1 MRSSEALPAVIEG
14 EERLRRLIQVGRAL
28 VSELDLESVLERV
41 LDAARELTGARYAA
55 LGVLDEQRRELER
68 FVTVGVDETTRREI
82 GDLPRGRGVLGVL
95 ITDPKPLRLSEVG
108 EHPRSFGFP
117 VGHPPMHNFLGVP
130 ILIRGEPYGNLY
142 LTEKAAGDFDESDEE
157 AAVVLADWA
166 AIAISNAR
174 SYSGAEGRRK
184 ELERAVATF
193 EATAEIARA
202 LAGETDLERVL
213 ELIVKRGRVLTDAR
227 AMMVLLE
234 RGGELTVAAIAG
246 ELDHDLLG
254 QRIPVE
260 GTVTGHVLRTGK
272 PERLADAP
280 GRLRF
285 ALAEQTRARTGLVVP
300 LLFRGRALGVLASFD
315 RLVDGPEFSVW
326 DEHVLSG
333 FAVSAAAA
341 VATAQIVSA
350 DSRRRGIEAQ
360 EKERRRWARE
370 LHDDTLQELA
380 ALKLFLASA
389 ARTEDAA
396 ARAEA
401 LEQAAAR
408 IDASVRTLRAFIT
421 ELRPA
426 ALDESGLKP
435 AFAALAERLEHL
447 TGLTVDIQI
456 DLAHESGREATRLA
470 STVEATV
477 YRIVQ
482 EALSNVAKHASVERA
497 EVVVREDAETVQ
509 VVVRDDGAG
518 FSLDQSSTGFGIMGM
533 RERVELL
540 NGVLTIESA
549 PGEGTTVRGSLPTLR
564 AEQPAQAAAG
574 SG

>member
-1 MRSSEALPAVIEG
+1 MESGEAFPAATTG

-28 VSELDLESVLERV
+28 VSDLDLESVLERV
-41 LDAARELTGARYAA
+41 LEAARELTGARYAA

-68 FVTVGVDETTRREI
+68 FVTVGIDAATRREI

-117 VGHPPMHNFLGVP
+117 AGHPPMHSFLGVP
-130 ILIRGEPYGNLY
+130 IVIRGEPYGNLY
-142 LTEKAAGDFDESDEE
+142 LTEKEVGDFDESDEE
-157 AAVVLADWA
+157 AVIVLADWA

-174 SYSGAEGRRK
+174 SYTAIEGRRK
-184 ELERAVATF
+184 ELERAVANF

-202 LAGETDLERVL
+202 LEGETDLDRVL
-213 ELIVKRGRVLTDAR
+213 ELIVKRGRALTDAR
-227 AMMVLLE
+227 AMIVLLE

-246 ELDHDLLG
+246 ELDHDLLS

-260 GTVTGHVLRTGK
+260 GTVSGHVLKTGK

-285 ALAEQTRARTGLVVP
+285 ALAEQTQAQTGLVVP
-300 LLFRGRALGVLASFD
+300 LLFRGNALGVLASFD
-315 RLVDGPEFSVW
+315 RLVDGPEFSAW

-333 FAVSAAAA
+333 FAASAAAA
-341 VATAQIVSA
+341 VATAQIVST
-350 DSRRRGIEAQ
+350 DSRRRGLEAQ
-360 EKERRRWARE
+360 EEERRRWSRE
-370 LHDDTLQELA
+370 LHDETLQELA

-389 ARTEDAA
+389 GKTEDEA

-401 LEQAAAR
+401 LDQAAAQ
-408 IDASVRTLRAFIT
+408 IDASIRTLRALIT

-435 AFAALAERLEHL
+435 AVDSLAERLEHL

-456 DLAHESGREATRLA
+456 DLAYESGREASRLA
-470 STVEATV
+470 PTVEAAV
-477 YRIVQ
+477 YRIIQ
-482 EALSNVAKHASVERA
+482 EALSNVAKHASVRRA
-497 EVVVREDAETVQ
+497 EVVVREDAEAVE

-518 FSLDQSSTGFGIMGM
+518 FSSDQSSTGFGILGM
-533 RERVELL
+533 RERVALL
-540 NGVLTIESA
+540 DGLLTIESA
-549 PGEGTTVRGSLPTLR
+549 PGEGTIVRVSLPTQR
-564 AEQPAQAAAG
+564 VERPVQVAESLG
-574 SG
+574 

>member
-1 MRSSEALPAVIEG
+1 MESGEAFPAATTG

-28 VSELDLESVLERV
+28 VSDLDLESVLERV
-41 LDAARELTGARYAA
+41 LEAARELTGARYAA
-55 LGVLDEQRRELER
+55 LGVLNEQRRELER
-68 FVTVGVDETTRREI
+68 FVTVGIDAATRREI

-108 EHPRSFGFP
+108 EHPRSSGFP
-117 VGHPPMHNFLGVP
+117 TGHPPMHSFLGVP
-130 ILIRGEPYGNLY
+130 IAIRGEPYGNLY
-142 LTEKAAGDFDESDEE
+142 LTEKATGDFDESDEE
-157 AAVVLADWA
+157 AVVVLADWA

-174 SYSGAEGRRK
+174 SYAATEGRRK

-202 LAGETDLERVL
+202 LAGETDLGRVL
-213 ELIVKRGRVLTDAR
+213 ELIVKRGRALTDAR
-227 AMMVLLE
+227 AMMVLLV
-234 RGGELTVAAIAG
+234 RGDELMVAALAG

-260 GTVTGHVLRTGK
+260 GTVSGHVLQTGK

-285 ALAEQTRARTGLVVP
+285 ALAEKTNAQTGLIVP
-300 LLFRGRALGVLASFD
+300 LLFRGKALGVLASFD

-326 DEHVLSG
+326 DEHVLKG
-333 FAVSAAAA
+333 FAASAAAA
-341 VATAQIVSA
+341 VATAQIVST
-350 DSRRRGIEAQ
+350 DSRRRGLEAQ
-360 EKERRRWARE
+360 EEERRRWARE

-389 ARTEDAA
+389 GKTEDAA
-396 ARAEA
+396 ARAET
-401 LEQAAAR
+401 LEQAKSR
-408 IDASVRTLRAFIT
+408 IDASIRTLRTLIT

-426 ALDESGLKP
+426 SLDESGLKP
-435 AFAALAERLEHL
+435 ALDSLAERLEHL
-447 TGLTVDIQI
+447 TGLKVDIQT
-456 DLAHESGREATRLA
+456 DLAHESGREPSRLA
-470 STVEATV
+470 PTVEATV

-497 EVVVREDAETVQ
+497 EVIVREDAETIE
-509 VVVRDDGAG
+509 VVIRDEGTG
-518 FSLDQSSTGFGIMGM
+518 FSTDQSSTGFGILGM
-533 RERVELL
+533 RERVALL
-540 NGVLTIESA
+540 DGLLSIESA
-549 PGEGTTVRGSLPTLR
+549 PEKGTTVRGSLPTQRVQRLEQV
-564 AEQPAQAAAG
+564 AES